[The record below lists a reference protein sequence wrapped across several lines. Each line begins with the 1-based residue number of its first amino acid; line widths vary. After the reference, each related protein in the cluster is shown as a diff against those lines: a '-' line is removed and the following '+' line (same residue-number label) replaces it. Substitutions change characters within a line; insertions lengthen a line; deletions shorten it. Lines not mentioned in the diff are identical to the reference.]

1 MKNYFSKISLLFSAI
16 LFLFSCF
23 VFVFLYKQINSIN
36 QKAEMNTIA
45 WQTEA
50 LRRNDINL
58 LNNSLAQ
65 VSNDR
70 ALLETHF
77 AQSSDIVPFL
87 NTIEQLASSAGTK
100 AQVGSVDV
108 GSGNTGLLINLTAS
122 GSFQQI
128 YKFLTLLENSPYEL
142 DFPSVNISKSTVPDV
157 SSKTINDSNWEA
169 TIQVQL
175 LSFEQN

>member
-1 MKNYFSKISLLFSAI
+1 MKNYFPKISLLFAII

-23 VFVFLYKQINSIN
+23 VFVFLYKQINTNN
-36 QKAEMNTIA
+36 QKAETDTIT

-50 LRRNDINL
+50 LRRNDITL
-58 LNNSLAQ
+58 LNNSLVQ

-87 NTIEQLASSAGTK
+87 NTIEQLSSSAGTK
-100 AQVGSVDV
+100 AQVDSVNV
-108 GSGNTGLLINLTAS
+108 GSSNTGLLINLTAS

-142 DFPSVNISKSTVPDV
+142 GFSSVNISKSTVLDA
-157 SSKTINDSNWEA
+157 SSKTINSSSWDA

-175 LSFEQN
+175 LSFVP